1 MLPDF
6 DLERTMR
13 TPTLPLARSLLAA
26 LILVLGPVAGADVLV
41 LKNGD
46 RITGEIKAIW
56 DDEITIEPTYS
67 DEFEV
72 DAEVVAHIESK
83 RKFDIEL
90 SDGTKF
96 AAVLKGANA
105 EGLQIFVIDGE
116 EIAAPLAQLYE
127 LDEIDDPVE
136 WDSYVDLSAAVNTGN
151 TESLNTKLSGN
162 TTLTIGDHRHYG
174 DASFIREE
182 QFSETTKDQDLVRY
196 NYNWLFNDPWFFSTA
211 LTLERDP
218 IRELDRRAILTA
230 GMGRDI
236 WNTPR
241 LTLNIQL
248 GAGLITEEIAASS
261 DQSSVVAWTLRYRQ
275 DLFGEDLEIYHNNSI
290 TRYIDGRENT
300 IYKTTTGL
308 RYEITDL
315 LYANFSVDYDYETQP
330 AQTATSEDLAVLF
343 GLGVEF

>member
-1 MLPDF
+1 MSIPN
-6 DLERTMR
+6 
-13 TPTLPLARSLLAA
+13 LPLVRSLLAA
-26 LILVLGPVAGADVLV
+26 LILALGPVATADVLV

-56 DDEITIEPTYS
+56 DDEITIEPSYS
-67 DEFEV
+67 DEFDV

-83 RKFDIEL
+83 RAFDIEL
-90 SDGTKF
+90 SDGREF

-105 EGLQIFVIDGE
+105 EGLQVFVIDGE

-136 WDSYVDLSAAVNTGN
+136 WDSYVDWSMAVNTGN
-151 TESLNTKLSGN
+151 TESLNTKLAGN

-174 DASFIREE
+174 DLTFIREE
-182 QFSETTKDQDLVRY
+182 QNNISTKEQDLVRY
-196 NYNWLFNDPWFFSTA
+196 NYNWLFNDPWFFSAA

-218 IRELDRRAILTA
+218 IRELDGRAVLTA

-248 GAGLITEEIAASS
+248 GAGFITEEIEASS
-261 DQSSVVAWTLRYRQ
+261 ENSSVVAWALRYRQ
-275 DLFGEDLEIYHNNSI
+275 DLFAEDLEIYHNNSI
-290 TRYIDGRENT
+290 TYYVDGRSNT

-330 AQTATSEDLAVLF
+330 AESAESEDLAVLF
-343 GLGVEF
+343 GVGVEF